1 MSGVAPPMKEAPNP
15 GPSTSTGP
23 GACLSEGD
31 LIKER
36 WKVYKSIGKGAFGEI
51 YQCEDLETGAQVALK
66 TEKLDSKKRVLKIEV
81 AVLKKL
87 QACPFVCRYQQ
98 FGRHEEFHF
107 VVMELLGENLSV
119 LRKRQPGKR
128 FSIGT
133 TMRLG
138 MQMVRAIEG
147 MHDHGY
153 LHRDIKPSN
162 FAMGRHHENRDWCFL
177 IDFGLARRYVLPSGD
192 IRTARES
199 AGFRG
204 TARYASINSH
214 LSKELSR
221 RDDMWSLLYMM
232 IEFLKGNLPWSN
244 IENKED
250 VGRRKIELDSL
261 DLVAGLPPEMASFME
276 HLRTLDYKDK
286 PNYDFIADLCN
297 QMMENAGV
305 PEEEHYDW
313 ELKEDSGNSF
323 KVPSGGHSADQRR
336 YNPDDM
342 GGEAKRGPRR
352 SKAEPSS
359 AQSKGKKSSRKSRVD
374 HAADIPMKAMPEVI
388 GDLNDRQPS
397 PRDIASPASDDGGA
411 LEGEDPE
418 GGKVPPIASGNTPW
432 EPPERANPGAGGCQ
446 CVMM

>member
-1 MSGVAPPMKEAPNP
+1 MV
-15 GPSTSTGP
+15 
-23 GACLSEGD
+23 
-31 LIKER
+31 
-36 WKVYKSIGKGAFGEI
+36 KSIGKGAFGEI
-51 YQCEDLETGAQVALK
+51 FQCDDLETDVQIAVK

-128 FSIGT
+128 FSVGT

-162 FAMGRHHENRDWCFL
+162 FAMGRQPDNRDWCFL

-221 RDDMWSLLYMM
+221 RDDMWSLLYMI
-232 IEFLKGNLPWSN
+232 IEFLKGSLPWSN

-250 VGRRKIELDSL
+250 VGRHKIELDSL
-261 DLVAGLPPEMASFME
+261 DLVSGLPPEMGHFME
-276 HLRTLDYKDK
+276 HLRTLEYKDK
-286 PNYDFIADLCN
+286 PNYDYITDLFN
-297 QMMENAGV
+297 QIMEKQGIMEDE
-305 PEEEHYDW
+305 PYDW
-313 ELKEDSGNSF
+313 EVKDSNRESRSAPRDKHREMEAWMNAPEG
-323 KVPSGGHSADQRR
+323 VGH
-336 YNPDDM
+336 PDDRKI
-342 GGEAKRGPRR
+342 AKGRRGSATQSRR
-352 SKAEPSS
+352 PKAEPKADAQVKAKRSARDTRPPTGGRREGGDDPGPQPMDTGPQRMSPHDANGTTSRPPAEESS
-359 AQSKGKKSSRKSRVD
+359 ATKDSV
-374 HAADIPMKAMPEVI
+374 
-388 GDLNDRQPS
+388 
-397 PRDIASPASDDGGA
+397 GG
-411 LEGEDPE
+411 
-418 GGKVPPIASGNTPW
+418 S
-432 EPPERANPGAGGCQ
+432 NPGQPQVLAREDRDQHGGGCR
-446 CVMM
+446 CVIS

>member
-1 MSGVAPPMKEAPNP
+1 MV
-15 GPSTSTGP
+15 
-23 GACLSEGD
+23 
-31 LIKER
+31 
-36 WKVYKSIGKGAFGEI
+36 KSIGKGAFGEI
-51 YQCEDLETGAQVALK
+51 FQCDDLETDVQVAVK

-128 FSIGT
+128 FSVGT

-162 FAMGRHHENRDWCFL
+162 FAMGRQPDNRDWCFL

-221 RDDMWSLLYMM
+221 RDDMWSLLYMI
-232 IEFLKGNLPWSN
+232 IEFLKGSLPWSN

-250 VGRRKIELDSL
+250 VGRHKIELDSL
-261 DLVAGLPPEMASFME
+261 DLVAGLPPEMGHFME
-276 HLRTLDYKDK
+276 HLRTLEYKDK
-286 PNYDFIADLCN
+286 PNYDYITDLFN
-297 QMMENAGV
+297 QIMEKQGIMEDE
-305 PEEEHYDW
+305 PYDW
-313 ELKEDSGNSF
+313 EVKEGNRSEARVASRDKHRDMEAWMNAPEGVGHPDDRKLKSRRGGNS
-323 KVPSGGHSADQRR
+323 STGSSRR
-336 YNPDDM
+336 P
-342 GGEAKRGPRR
+342 
-352 SKAEPSS
+352 KAEPQMSDGQR
-359 AQSKGKKSSRKSRVD
+359 AKTKRTARDTRPQLQRAPAVDGPESRVVD
-374 HAADIPMKAMPEVI
+374 MDPGQKRVSPHDANGAPSRPPTEV
-388 GDLNDRQPS
+388 QS
-397 PRDIASPASDDGGA
+397 PPQQG
-411 LEGEDPE
+411 EG
-418 GGKVPPIASGNTPW
+418 ASGNDVGQIQPRPDK
-432 EPPERANPGAGGCQ
+432 EHEQHGGGCR
-446 CVMM
+446 CVIS